1 MINRLKNKIALVT
14 GASRGIGR
22 ATVELFASHGAQV
35 ICCAQSKEKL
45 NQMKE
50 EIANTGGNIL
60 IKPLDLGI
68 PSDIDDLFH
77 FIQKHTDHLDIV
89 VNAAGVFESSH
100 MQNLSEALYDRV
112 MAVNLK
118 APLLICRN
126 AIPYLEKAGGGT
138 IVNVSS
144 LSGCFGL
151 EKFEKF
157 GAYNI
162 SKYGLWGLTEILAI
176 ELKKKNIRVNQV
188 SPSGVDTDMY
198 YATGAT
204 AKPPLTPRDVAN
216 IILYLASDESA
227 PLSGENLKLLG

>member
-1 MINRLKNKIALVT
+1 MTKKLKNKIALIT

-35 ICCAQSKEKL
+35 IGCAQSKEKL
-45 NQMKE
+45 TELKDE
-50 EIANTGGNIL
+50 LAKKGEKIL

-68 PSDIDDLFH
+68 SSDIDELFD
-77 FIQKHTDHLDIV
+77 FIAENTDRLDIV
-89 VNAAGVFESSH
+89 VNAAAVFESAYMEH
-100 MQNLSEALYDRV
+100 LSEAHYDRV
-112 MAVNLK
+112 MGVNLK

-126 AIPYLEKAGGGT
+126 AIPYLERAGGGT

-151 EKFEKF
+151 EKFEKY

-176 ELKKKNIRVNQV
+176 ELKSKNIRVNQV

-204 AKPPLTPRDVAN
+204 SKPPLTPKDVAN
-216 IILYLASDESA
+216 IIFYLASDDSA